1 MKKFLA
7 ATITASLFAIA
18 APAAHAASLAPS
30 NFNVTASL
38 AAACTITTVG
48 TPVVAFATYTAF
60 QATALTATPA
70 TIGIQCSRGLSAPT
84 FAFDGGTGGGV
95 IAGLNYTVSATAG
108 AATAGTPATAAA
120 IGTPDTRTITL
131 AGNMPAGQAGDCA
144 GNAASCVA
152 TVTAVRTITIS
163 Y

>member
-1 MKKFLA
+1 MKKILTSIFA
-7 ATITASLFAIA
+7 AALFAIA
-18 APAAHAASLAPS
+18 TPSAQAASTAQA
-30 NFNVTASL
+30 FNVTASL

-48 TPVVAFATYTAF
+48 TPVVAFAPYTAF
-60 QATALTATPA
+60 QATALPATSA
-70 TIGIQCSRGLSAPT
+70 TIGIQCSRGLAAPT

-95 IAGLNYTVSATAG
+95 VSGLNYTVTATAG
-108 AATAGTPATAAA
+108 AATAGTAATATS
-120 IGTPDTRTITL
+120 IGTADTRTITI